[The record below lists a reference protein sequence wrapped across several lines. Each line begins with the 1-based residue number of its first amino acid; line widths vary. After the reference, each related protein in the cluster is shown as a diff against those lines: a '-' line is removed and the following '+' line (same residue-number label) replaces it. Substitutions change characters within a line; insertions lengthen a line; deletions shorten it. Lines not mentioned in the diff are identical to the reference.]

1 MTEDKIEN
9 LLRTADQMAGP
20 AKPVSANLAATVRR
34 RARHRHIRNIITPI
48 AVAAG
53 ILIGVGLWSL
63 FTTLDERTDERQ
75 RITSLET
82 QLAQLQARTDA
93 TLKFIHEVLKNERQQ
108 RKLAELQAKLAN
120 IRDPLEEVQEQV
132 EKTAFILV
140 YQADRMYQQRNQ
152 KDRAVQTYN
161 RVIER
166 FPRTRSAQTA
176 KQRLSEIQNGLVKKN
191 GTQI

>member
-1 MTEDKIEN
+1 MTEDRIEN

-34 RARHRHIRNIITPI
+34 RAHRRRTIRFVTPI
-48 AVAAG
+48 AAA
-53 ILIGVGLWSL
+53 IAVLAAVGVWSL
-63 FTTLDERTDERQ
+63 ATKTTETPRNQTRLVS
-75 RITSLET
+75 IET

-93 TLKFIHEVLKNERQQ
+93 TLKLIEEVLERERQQ
-108 RKLAELQAKLAN
+108 RKLAELEAKLAS

-140 YQADRMYQQRNQ
+140 YQADRMYEQRNQ
-152 KDRAVQTYN
+152 RDSALATYN
-161 RVIER
+161 RVIEL

-176 KQRLSEIQNGLVKKN
+176 RERLSEIQNGSVNKN